1 MGNFKDV
8 NTDPKANKLMS
19 DFLADKIRSRV
30 NDPEV
35 AEKLIPKDHGF
46 GTRRVP
52 METNY
57 FEAYNQDNVELVDIN
72 ENPIERITPTGI
84 LTEEEALEFDLI
96 IYATGFNAIV
106 GSYDRIDI
114 QGTQQKKLKDQWQ
127 QELSS
132 FLGLQVNDFPNLF
145 MILGPHAL
153 LGNNPRSIE
162 YNVEWITDLI
172 KYMGEK
178 SFTRAEATE
187 DAVASWYEYV
197 LDQGKGLL
205 SNEVDSWMTGVNS
218 NLEGRQ
224 KRIIARYSGS
234 QASYRSRCDEVAASG
249 YAELNL
255 L

>member
-1 MGNFKDV
+1 MAFDKNFLKNSVENLQGFATNTFGEVSSVVQKNAKKFLSYNNIVKDKLNNGLTKHIPNGVPDAIKGNGTSV
-8 NTDPKANKLMS
+8 NFRNPDGK
-19 DFLADKIRSRV
+19 V
-30 NDPEV
+30 N
-35 AEKLIPKDHGF
+35 PKDW
-46 GTRRVP
+46 RVSISIP
-52 METNY
+52 
-57 FEAYNQDNVELVDIN
+57 
-72 ENPIERITPTGI
+72 ERI
-84 LTEEEALEFDLI
+84 
-96 IYATGFNAIV
+96 
-106 GSYDRIDI
+106 
-114 QGTQQKKLKDQWQ
+114 Q
-127 QELSS
+127 
-132 FLGLQVNDFPNLF
+132 
-145 MILGPHAL
+145 
-153 LGNNPRSIE
+153 
-162 YNVEWITDLI
+162 